1 MNAITLA
8 TGLVERT
15 PIPDSVVRLGIAVL
29 CERTNRKLAAAT
41 ATVNRDFAASTV
53 SLPIAEHVADANTQ
67 HYEVPAAFFEAVL
80 GPQRKYSC
88 CVFNSPGEDLAAAEE
103 RALVE
108 TAAHAGLAD
117 GQAIL
122 ELGCG
127 WGSLSLWMARHY
139 PGARIVAVSNSHSQR
154 AFVEAKAKAEG
165 LTNLT
170 VRTADMNGFEPNQTF
185 DRIV

>member
-8 TGLVERT
+8 TGLIERA
-15 PIPDSVVRLGIAVL
+15 PIPDAIVRLGIAAL
-29 CERTNRKLAAAT
+29 CERTYRKLTAASAT
-41 ATVNRDFAASTV
+41 IDRDFAASTA
-53 SLPIAEHVADANTQ
+53 SLPIAEHVEDANAQ

-88 CVFNSPGEDLAAAEE
+88 CLFRSPNGDLAAAEE
-103 RALVE
+103 NALAE
-108 TAAHAGLAD
+108 TAAHADLAD

-139 PGARIVAVSNSHSQR
+139 PAARIVAVLILKSQR
-154 AFVEAKAKAEG
+154 EFIERKADVEG

-170 VRTADMNGFEPNQTF
+170 VRTADMNTF
-185 DRIV
+185 DPGE